1 MNERDEFNPYE
12 HYADNKENGSETE
25 GPTDSGVT
33 ENPIKKISDKLYI
46 PFLLA
51 VLFLLIFI
59 PADLIIRNVRY
70 RQLSEKD
77 KAVYLFARCLRVLKH
92 MGLQPGNGE
101 TLSEF
106 AVRAEGTIPQ
116 LDLSI
121 IGTYEDIIYGDRPAS
136 DTDLK
141 RFEAEYRNLLKIW
154 FRRWKKK
161 IPQERSDSE

>member
-1 MNERDEFNPYE
+1 
-12 HYADNKENGSETE
+12 
-25 GPTDSGVT
+25 
-33 ENPIKKISDKLYI
+33 
-46 PFLLA
+46 
-51 VLFLLIFI
+51 
-59 PADLIIRNVRY
+59 
-70 RQLSEKD
+70 
-77 KAVYLFARCLRVLKH
+77 
-92 MGLQPGNGE
+92 MGLQPENGA

-121 IGTYEDIIYGDRPAS
+121 IGTYEDIIYGDRPVS

-161 IPQERSDSE
+161 IPQERTD